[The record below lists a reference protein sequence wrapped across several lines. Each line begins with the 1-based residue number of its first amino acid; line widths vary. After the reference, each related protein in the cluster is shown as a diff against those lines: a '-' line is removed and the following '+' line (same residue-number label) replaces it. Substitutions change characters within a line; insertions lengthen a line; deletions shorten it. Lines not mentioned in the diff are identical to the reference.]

1 MDKAAVKRGKYAVI
15 SDDDMAI
22 IKRAVLEDRANS
34 SDIVK
39 KQLVDSKISPRTMRS
54 IVAKIK
60 RGVAVRAGA
69 KRAPGGGRKFNPE
82 LVKKVQEM
90 KNPDGETI
98 SSNVRAIARSLKAPY
113 TQVRRICESHFKN
126 VSKAKGARMSSKN
139 QEDRANFSKEISAMM
154 NKKKNPL
161 KLEDLWFSD
170 EKMFTSMPKN
180 QGARNGRVLIPKGKK
195 KCDIQSKYMVRG
207 CPSHCVQVMVGW
219 CISLQGR
226 IQPYFLPKST
236 TIDADHYRD
245 RMLAECYYPQIKLAA
260 GARKFV
266 FQQDRARP
274 HFTPEN
280 CKWLDRHMKGWL
292 KIWPNKGA
300 DMCPLDYGCWS
311 IIQEKVWAD
320 GCLTLLEL
328 RASILKHIAEMPD
341 DAIHNCIRAFPK
353 RVAACN
359 DAEGSYFELK
369 LKMEKKKEQ

>member
-1 MDKAAVKRGKYAVI
+1 MDKTVKKMDKAAVKRGKYAVI

-126 VSKAKGARMSSKN
+126 VSKVKGARMSSKN

-180 QGARNGRVLIPKGKK
+180 QGTRNDRVLIPKGKK
-195 KCDIQSKYMVRG
+195 KVRYPVEIYDPRLPVPLR
-207 CPSHCVQVMVGW
+207 PS
-219 CISLQGR
+219 
-226 IQPYFLPKST
+226 
-236 TIDADHYRD
+236 D
-245 RMLAECYYPQIKLAA
+245 
-260 GARKFV
+260 
-266 FQQDRARP
+266 
-274 HFTPEN
+274 
-280 CKWLDRHMKGWL
+280 GWL
-292 KIWPNKGA
+292 VYKSP
-300 DMCPLDYGCWS
+300 
-311 IIQEKVWAD
+311 
-320 GCLTLLEL
+320 
-328 RASILKHIAEMPD
+328 RPD
-341 DAIHNCIRAFPK
+341 SAVLPPEIYH
-353 RVAACN
+353 
-359 DAEGSYFELK
+359 Y
-369 LKMEKKKEQ
+369 